1 MECAFS
7 WLEQHLSGS
16 LLDSVE
22 TVLHFAKT
30 LTFKRNHPVMTLVEK
45 VYKTGVKLTKQAM
58 VEVKRQLQ
66 CQEVLCENLWEVGLA
81 IGSIF
86 LWNTLTSLVQIRIRY
101 VFSLR

>member
-1 MECAFS
+1 MLQLAYYPLEHSKYNPLECAFS

-30 LTFKRNHPVMTLVEK
+30 LTSKGNHPVMTLVEK

-58 VEVKRQLQ
+58 AELERQLQ
-66 CQEVLCENLWEVGLA
+66 CKEVVC
-81 IGSIF
+81 
-86 LWNTLTSLVQIRIRY
+86 
-101 VFSLR
+101 